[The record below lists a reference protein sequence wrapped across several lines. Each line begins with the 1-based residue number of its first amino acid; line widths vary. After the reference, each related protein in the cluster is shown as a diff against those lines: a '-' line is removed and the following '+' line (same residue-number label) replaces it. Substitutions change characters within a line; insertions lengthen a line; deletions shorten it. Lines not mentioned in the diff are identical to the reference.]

1 MPGVNDM
8 RRTTAA
14 AVTVSRA
21 AAFVAALATLLLIGG
36 CSSDGKRF
44 ADLEQYMADVR
55 ARPRPPVPPLPEFTP
70 YEPFAYG
77 AAGQRSPFEPPAP
90 PRPPRLDGNQSD
102 IKPDPNRVKQFL
114 EQFPVADLAMVGTLE
129 RGSNFFALIRDRE
142 GGVHRVTVGDY
153 MGLDHGEILSIS
165 EAAIELD
172 EIVPDGVG
180 GWVKRSRTVT
190 LAGGG

>member
-1 MPGVNDM
+1 MTVVIDM
-8 RRTTAA
+8 RRSD
-14 AVTVSRA
+14 AVAMNPPRA
-21 AAFVAALATLLLIGG
+21 GLLLVALATLLLVGG
-36 CSSDGKRF
+36 CSTDGKRF
-44 ADLEQYMADVR
+44 ADLDQFMADVR
-55 ARPRPPVPPLPEFTP
+55 AQPKPPVPPLPEFTP

-90 PRPPRLDGNQSD
+90 PRPPRLDGNMSD
-102 IKPDPNRVKQFL
+102 VEPDPNRVKQFL
-114 EQFPVADLAMVGTLE
+114 EQFPVGDLAMVGTLQRDNE
-129 RGSNFFALIRDRE
+129 FYALIRDRD

-180 GWVKRSRTVT
+180 GWIKRSRTVA

>member
-1 MPGVNDM
+1 MPGVIEM
-8 RRTTAA
+8 RDKAA
-14 AVTVSRA
+14 AGAAVQRA
-21 AAFVAALATLLLIGG
+21 ALLAAVLSALLLIGG

-44 ADLEQYMADVR
+44 ADLEQFMADVR
-55 ARPRPPVPPLPEFTP
+55 AKPRPPVPPLPEFTP

-90 PRPPRLDGNQSD
+90 PRPPRLDGNMSD
-102 IKPDPNRVKQFL
+102 VKPDPNRVKQFL
-114 EQFPVADLAMVGTLE
+114 EQFPVGDLAMVGTLE
-129 RGSNFFALIRDRE
+129 RGSDFFALIRDRE

-153 MGLDHGEILSIS
+153 MGLDHGEILAIT